1 MKSHG
6 ISPSRRRAMT
16 RWAEPPMD
24 RTQTMMFCPT
34 LDAMID
40 EDHPARLFDE
50 ILAGCD
56 WSRWEAHYE
65 VKVGQPAIH
74 PRIVASAL
82 LYGMSH
88 GIRSSRRLEW
98 ACSNALDF
106 LWLVHGRPIDHSTF
120 CGFRKRFGKDLKV
133 LFRQVAHLAMR
144 MGLIRL
150 NQVALDGTK
159 VKANSSR
166 DATVTAKTIEERL
179 QALDADIERMFAQ
192 AEETDAREAD
202 LFGEN
207 VSPTRLPRDLSSRLE
222 RKEKLEKALASTRG
236 RRADAKVPVAD
247 PDATIQ
253 PNKEGGFA
261 PNYTPMAAVD
271 AHRGFIVSA
280 DVLADGDEGS
290 ATVAMVDA
298 VTEDLDEQP
307 AQLLAD
313 AAHGSGAT
321 LSQLEER
328 GVEAYIPLEQR
339 EDHPENPAHRAD
351 PTQPVAEADWPKLPR
366 NSRTKKLDRS
376 AFVYDATSDRY
387 YCPMGRA
394 LAFRR
399 VQDKHRKGGGLY
411 RQYDCASCA
420 GCPLSGECIAG
431 KKGKPRMVSRDEHEP
446 LREAMD
452 ARMASESGRAI
463 YGRRLWAAETPYA
476 VIKGMMKLRQFL
488 LRGLEKVKT
497 EWLWAVTSFNVWK
510 LVREVAR
517 LRARFA
523 ALMG

>member
-1 MKSHG
+1 
-6 ISPSRRRAMT
+6 MT
-16 RWAEPPMD
+16 RWAQAPMD
-24 RTQTMMFCPT
+24 RMQRMVFCPT
-34 LDAMID
+34 LDDMID

-56 WSRWEAHYE
+56 WSSWEAYYE

-74 PRIVASAL
+74 PRVVASAI
-82 LYGMSH
+82 LYGLSR
-88 GIRSSRRLEW
+88 GIRPSRNLEW
-98 ACSNALDF
+98 ACSNNLDF
-106 LWLVHGRPIDHSTF
+106 LWLVQGRSIDHSTF
-120 CGFRKRFGKDLKV
+120 CGFRKRFRKELKA
-133 LFRQVAHLAMR
+133 LFGEVAHLAMR

-159 VKANSSR
+159 VKANSS
-166 DATVTAKTIEERL
+166 AHGTVAAKTIEARVA
-179 QALDADIERMFAQ
+179 ALDAEIERMFC
-192 AEETDAREAD
+192 EAD
-202 LFGEN
+202 EADTREDALFGEHA
-207 VSPTRLPRDLSSRLE
+207 SPTKLPKGLTSRIE
-222 RKEKLEKALASTRG
+222 RKARLEKALASTRG
-236 RRADAKVPVAD
+236 RAEDAKVPVAD
-247 PDATIQ
+247 PDSTIQ

-290 ATVAMVDA
+290 ATVPMVDA
-298 VTEDLDEQP
+298 VTQDLDEQP

-313 AAHGSGAT
+313 AAHGSGAN
-321 LSQLEER
+321 LSQLDER
-328 GVEAYIPLEQR
+328 GVEAYIPLQGR

-351 PTQPVAEADWPKLPR
+351 PTQPVAESDWPKLPR
-366 NSRTKKLDRS
+366 NPRTKKLDRS
-376 AFVYDATSDRY
+376 AFIYDAESGRY

-394 LAFRR
+394 LEFHQAKAADRSRNAGYR
-399 VQDKHRKGGGLY
+399 VY
-411 RQYDCASCA
+411 RCASCA

-431 KKGKPRMVSRDEHEP
+431 KKGKPRTVSRDEHEP

-452 ARMASESGRAI
+452 VRMSSESGQKVYA
-463 YGRRLWAAETPYA
+463 RRLWAGETPYA
-476 VIKGMMKLRQFL
+476 VIKVMMKLRQFL

-497 EWLWAVTSFNVWK
+497 EWLWAVTSFNIWK

>member
-1 MKSHG
+1 
-6 ISPSRRRAMT
+6 
-16 RWAEPPMD
+16 MD
-24 RTQTMMFCPT
+24 RTQTKMFHPT
-34 LDAMID
+34 LDDMID

-65 VKVGQPAIH
+65 VKVGQPAIR
-74 PRIVASAL
+74 PRIVAAAL

-98 ACSNALDF
+98 ACANALDF
-106 LWLVHGRPIDHSTF
+106 LWLVHGRHIDHATF
-120 CGFRKRFGKDLKV
+120 CNFRKRFGKELKD

-166 DATVTAKTIEERL
+166 HATAKASTIARRL
-179 QALDADIERMFAQ
+179 QALDAEIERMFAQ
-192 AEETDAREAD
+192 TEETDAREED
-202 LFGEN
+202 LFGEQ
-207 VSPTRLPRDLSSRLE
+207 VSPTRLPRELSSRLE

-236 RRADAKVPVAD
+236 RAADAKVPVAD
-247 PDATIQ
+247 PDARVL

-290 ATVAMVDA
+290 ATVPMVDA
-298 VTEDLDEQP
+298 VTEDLDVQP

-313 AAHGSGAT
+313 AAHGSGT
-321 LSQLEER
+321 NLSQLDAR
-328 GVEAYIPLEQR
+328 GVEAYIPLQRR
-339 EDHPENPAHRAD
+339 EDGPQNPARRAET
-351 PTQPVAEADWPKLPR
+351 TQPVAASDWSKLPR
-366 NSRTKKLDRS
+366 NARTKKLDRS
-376 AFVYDATSDRY
+376 AFIYDATSDRY
-387 YCPMGRA
+387 YCPMGRV
-394 LAFRR
+394 LEFRKACAADRSRNAAYR
-399 VQDKHRKGGGLY
+399 VYG
-411 RQYDCASCA
+411 CASCA
-420 GCPLSGECIAG
+420 GCLLSGDCLAG
-431 KKGKPRMVSRDEHEP
+431 KKGGPRTVSRDVHEP

-452 ARMASESGRAI
+452 ARMDSDVGRAV
-463 YGRRLWAAETPYA
+463 YRRRLWTAETPFA
-476 VIKGMMKLRQFL
+476 LMKGMMKLRQFL
-488 LRGLEKVKT
+488 LRGLEKVRT
-497 EWLWAVTSFNVWK
+497 EWLWAATSFDIWK